1 MLACLV
7 CCNTDSTIVS
17 LSVRGVAAPCDVV
30 SCQSTYA
37 FYSQQVLTQMHTYI
51 FMYLDSGG
59 TESERERN
67 ASCSLLSVVAH
78 RDTVLVNILASV
90 TYCMLCMSFPHGPTR
105 ERASDTV
112 VRLHVFVCL
121 FFYYIS
127 DFMLCP
133 VWNRSVRTRSLVSR
147 RPRTGYL
154 QRSSR
159 KSREERWS

>member
-59 TESERERN
+59 QRAREKET
-67 ASCSLLSVVAH
+67 LLAH
-78 RDTVLVNILASV
+78 CCQLLLIEIQCWS
-90 TYCMLCMSFPHGPTR
+90 
-105 ERASDTV
+105 
-112 VRLHVFVCL
+112 
-121 FFYYIS
+121 IS
-127 DFMLCP
+127 SP
-133 VWNRSVRTRSLVSR
+133 V
-147 RPRTGYL
+147 
-154 QRSSR
+154 
-159 KSREERWS
+159 